1 MKKTETVVG
10 KEHEKRMKKYRKIW
24 KEKGCIHIGTTLPI
38 DIPCCI
44 MYNMGQ
50 CIV

>member
-1 MKKTETVVG
+1 MKKTETAAG

-24 KEKGCIHIGTTLPI
+24 KEKVVYIGTTLPI
-38 DIPCCI
+38 DILCYI